1 MSDSLLQND
10 PHKVDFD
17 ELTAVNPVDVRTKAM
32 DLLARREHSR
42 RELKQKLL
50 KRFGDGD
57 LIDQQLDLLA
67 EENLQSDARYAES
80 FLRQRINRGYG
91 PNRIRQEM
99 RLKGIS
105 DTEMNAAMQ
114 EESPDWRALAV
125 ATFERKFGAL
135 PAQDLK
141 EKARRIRFMEYRGF
155 SRDQYSGL
163 V

>member
-1 MSDSLLQND
+1 
-10 PHKVDFD
+10 
-17 ELTAVNPVDVRTKAM
+17 
-32 DLLARREHSR
+32 
-42 RELKQKLL
+42 
-50 KRFGDGD
+50 
-57 LIDQQLDLLA
+57 
-67 EENLQSDARYAES
+67 
-80 FLRQRINRGYG
+80 
-91 PNRIRQEM
+91 M

-114 EESPDWRALAV
+114 EESPDWRALPV

>member
-155 SRDQYSGL
+155 SRDHYSGL